1 MDTSTWTDV
10 PAAGAFFPCDGL
22 KHRTAELFMSTACV
36 ADQPKRHVSR
46 DDHSNPDPLTVTH
59 VSALALDRGEIDAI
73 VGMM

>member
-1 MDTSTWTDV
+1 
-10 PAAGAFFPCDGL
+10 
-22 KHRTAELFMSTACV
+22 MSTACV